1 MIGYDK
7 PFRSWGRSLVGD
19 KEIEPFVINHNG
31 LLYQLQRGNYICTF
45 DGAKAVGF
53 YDIND
58 KGLKNNLI
66 NNRNEEMDE
75 IEEACK
81 AFLKDYFDRIIDKNL
96 E

>member
-58 KGLKNNLI
+58 KGLEKNLI
-66 NNRNEEMDE
+66 MNRM
-75 IEEACK
+75 K
-81 AFLKDYFDRIIDKNL
+81 KWTKLKKPVRHS
-96 E
+96 